1 MPLPFA
7 LPLAPDDIAAIDRAT
22 LAAVA
27 PRLIEAEGQT
37 VAVGVLG
44 PGTRWS
50 GIHGMR
56 TAQRWRGKGLAT
68 RILATLAGATLE
80 RGIERLFPQ
89 VEADNP
95 AAERLYPLAGF
106 TTEWTYRYWSC
117 DRQA

>member
-1 MPLPFA
+1 MRSLRRASDAVFA
-7 LPLAPDDIAAIDRAT
+7 R
-22 LAAVA
+22 
-27 PRLIEAEGQT
+27 IEAEGQT

-44 PGTRWS
+44 PGTGWA

-68 RILATLAGATLE
+68 RILATLAGAALE
-80 RGIERLFPQ
+80 RGFERLFLQ
-89 VEADNP
+89 VEVDNP

-106 TTEWTYRYWSC
+106 TTAWTYRYWSC